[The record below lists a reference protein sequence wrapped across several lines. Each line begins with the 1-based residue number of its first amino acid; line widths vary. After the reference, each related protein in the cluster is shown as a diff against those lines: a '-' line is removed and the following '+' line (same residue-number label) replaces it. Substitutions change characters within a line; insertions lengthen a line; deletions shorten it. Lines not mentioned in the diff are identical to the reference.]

1 MKKKL
6 LKNLLALVIGGALS
20 SAAAVEIDPDH
31 FGKSL
36 KAMGKQVFQASKD
49 AVLSY
54 IASLIGVDK
63 EALST
68 ARAA

>member
-36 KAMGKQVFQASKD
+36 KDMGKQAAAGGAGALIMLHMRAPKD
-49 AVLSY
+49 
-54 IASLIGVDK
+54 D
-63 EALST
+63 E
-68 ARAA
+68 